1 MMELIN
7 GETHQTKGEWRMSTV
22 GARDAF
28 GEAISAAVESGLRK
42 ALNISEV
49 TNRRVLSAEEAAIYI
64 GLSRREVYNMIAN
77 KQLRTI
83 KHGKRTMLDIRDLDE
98 WVELKKV

>member
-1 MMELIN
+1 MIELISD
-7 GETHQTKGEWRMSTV
+7 ETHQTKGEWRMSTV
-22 GARDAF
+22 GVRDAF

-77 KQLRTI
+77 KKPRTI
-83 KHGKRTMLDIRDLDE
+83 KHGKRTMLDIRDLDK

>member
-1 MMELIN
+1 M
-7 GETHQTKGEWRMSTV
+7 
-22 GARDAF
+22 DAF
-28 GEAISAAVESGLRK
+28 GEAVALAIESGLRK

-49 TNRRVLSAEEAAIYI
+49 TNRRVLSAEEAATYI
-64 GLSRREVYNMIAN
+64 GLSRREVYNMIAT

-98 WVELKKV
+98 WIEINKV

>member
-1 MMELIN
+1 LGGSAGNVIN
-7 GETHQTKGEWRMSTV
+7 KKSESRMSTV

-28 GEAISAAVESGLRK
+28 GEAIAAAVESAVRK
-42 ALNISEV
+42 ALNITEV
-49 TNRRVLSAEEAAIYI
+49 TNRRVLSAEEAANYI

-77 KQLRTI
+77 RQLRTI

-98 WVELKKV
+98 WIEVKKA